1 MEQPVLDSAEAVRDY
16 VVAQLDL
23 IRTRHAELQVTLRD
37 EAGDSFLGVKGITW
51 RIERPKQTWATFYTI
66 EARLEDS
73 EFVIWFGY
81 NSSGAWAT
89 RHIMRPAIHLRFED
103 LGFAAREFPASLR
116 EQFTLAE
123 VIEEMLAQYPM
134 NVLALT

>member
-1 MEQPVLDSAEAVRDY
+1 
-16 VVAQLDL
+16 
-23 IRTRHAELQVTLRD
+23 
-37 EAGDSFLGVKGITW
+37 
-51 RIERPKQTWATFYTI
+51 
-66 EARLEDS
+66 
-73 EFVIWFGY
+73 
-81 NSSGAWAT
+81 
-89 RHIMRPAIHLRFED
+89 MRPAIHLRFED